1 MISFMLEDQELFLSD
16 KIVTIIISFVTE
28 QSFCIARMVFEKRSK
43 DLFSQKV
50 RILLRKTRRNAMAVL
65 EVKELTKKY
74 GEGESEVIALDHVS
88 FSVER
93 GEFVA
98 IIGASGSGK
107 STLMNMIGGID
118 YPTSG
123 SVIID
128 GNEIQAMSEDEL
140 AIFRRRNLGIVYQ
153 FYNLI
158 PTLTAEENI
167 ALPWKLDGRK
177 ENKERLSE
185 IVNMLGLEKRA
196 KHLPGQ
202 MSGGQQQRVSIG
214 RALINE
220 PAFILA
226 DEPTGNLDSKTSREI
241 LDILKFTN
249 QKYKQTI
256 LLVTHDE
263 KIALQANRIITIGD
277 GKIIKDEV
285 MK

>member
-1 MISFMLEDQELFLSD
+1 
-16 KIVTIIISFVTE
+16 
-28 QSFCIARMVFEKRSK
+28 
-43 DLFSQKV
+43 
-50 RILLRKTRRNAMAVL
+50 MAVL

-74 GEGESEVIALDHVS
+74 GQGESEVIALDHVS

-107 STLMNMIGGID
+107 STLMNMIGGLD
-118 YPTSG
+118 HPTGG
-123 SVIID
+123 SVIIEEND
-128 GNEIQAMSEDEL
+128 ISSMSEDEL
-140 AIFRRRNLGIVYQ
+140 AIFRRRNLGIIYQ

-177 ENKERLSE
+177 ENKKRLAE
-185 IVNMLGLEKRA
+185 ILQLLGLEKRA

-226 DEPTGNLDSKTSREI
+226 DEPTGNLDSQTGMEI
-241 LDILKFTN
+241 MDILKHAN

-263 KIALQANRIITIGD
+263 KIALQAGRIITIGD
-277 GKIIKDEV
+277 GKIVKDEV

>member
-1 MISFMLEDQELFLSD
+1 
-16 KIVTIIISFVTE
+16 
-28 QSFCIARMVFEKRSK
+28 
-43 DLFSQKV
+43 
-50 RILLRKTRRNAMAVL
+50 MAVL

-74 GEGESEVIALDHVS
+74 GQGESEVVALDHVS

-98 IIGASGSGK
+98 IVGASGSGK
-107 STLMNMIGGID
+107 STLMNMIGGLD
-118 YPTSG
+118 HPTGG
-123 SVIID
+123 SVIIEEND
-128 GNEIQAMSEDEL
+128 ISSMSEDEL
-140 AIFRRRNLGIVYQ
+140 AIFRRRNLGIIYQ

-177 ENKERLSE
+177 ENKKRLAE
-185 IVNMLGLEKRA
+185 ILQLLGLEKRA

-226 DEPTGNLDSKTSREI
+226 DEPTGNLDSKTGMEI
-241 LDILKFTN
+241 IDILKHAN

-263 KIALQANRIITIGD
+263 KIALQAGRIITIGD
-277 GKIIKDEV
+277 GKIVKDEV

>member
-1 MISFMLEDQELFLSD
+1 
-16 KIVTIIISFVTE
+16 
-28 QSFCIARMVFEKRSK
+28 
-43 DLFSQKV
+43 
-50 RILLRKTRRNAMAVL
+50 MAVL

-74 GEGESEVIALDHVS
+74 GQGESEVIALDHVS

-107 STLMNMIGGID
+107 STLMNMIGGLD
-118 YPTSG
+118 HPTGG
-123 SVIID
+123 SVIIEEND
-128 GNEIQAMSEDEL
+128 IASMSEDEL
-140 AIFRRRNLGIVYQ
+140 AIFRRRNLGIIYQ

-177 ENKERLSE
+177 ENKKRLAE
-185 IVNMLGLEKRA
+185 ILQLLGLEKRA

-226 DEPTGNLDSKTSREI
+226 DEPTGNLDSQTGMEI
-241 LDILKFTN
+241 MDILKHAN

-263 KIALQANRIITIGD
+263 RIALQAGRIITIGD
-277 GKIIKDEV
+277 GKIVKDEV
-285 MK
+285 MR

>member
-1 MISFMLEDQELFLSD
+1 
-16 KIVTIIISFVTE
+16 
-28 QSFCIARMVFEKRSK
+28 
-43 DLFSQKV
+43 
-50 RILLRKTRRNAMAVL
+50 MAIL

-74 GEGESEVIALDHVS
+74 GQGESEVIALDHVS

-107 STLMNMIGGID
+107 STLMNLIGGID
-118 YPTSG
+118 VPTSG
-123 SVIID
+123 SVKID
-128 GNEIQAMSEDEL
+128 GNEISKMKEDEL
-140 AIFRRRNLGIVYQ
+140 AIFRRRNLGIIYQ

-167 ALPWKLDGRK
+167 ALPWKLDGRR
-177 ENKERLSE
+177 ENRKRLEE
-185 IVNMLGLEKRA
+185 ILQMLGLEQRA

-214 RALINE
+214 RAFINE

-241 LDILKFTN
+241 IDILKLTN
-249 QKYKQTI
+249 QKYNQTL

-263 KIALQANRIITIGD
+263 KIALQADRIITIGD

-285 MK
+285 IKK

>member
-1 MISFMLEDQELFLSD
+1 
-16 KIVTIIISFVTE
+16 
-28 QSFCIARMVFEKRSK
+28 
-43 DLFSQKV
+43 
-50 RILLRKTRRNAMAVL
+50 MAVL

-74 GEGESEVIALDHVS
+74 GQGESEVIALDHVS

-98 IIGASGSGK
+98 IVGASGSGK
-107 STLMNMIGGID
+107 STLMNMIGGLD
-118 YPTSG
+118 HPTGG
-123 SVIID
+123 SVIIEEND
-128 GNEIQAMSEDEL
+128 ITSMSEDEL
-140 AIFRRRNLGIVYQ
+140 AIFRRRNLGIIYQ

-177 ENKERLSE
+177 ENKKRLAA
-185 IVNMLGLEKRA
+185 ILQLLGLEKRA

-226 DEPTGNLDSKTSREI
+226 DEPTGNLDSKTGMEI
-241 LDILKFTN
+241 MDILKHAN
-249 QKYKQTI
+249 QKYNQTI

-263 KIALQANRIITIGD
+263 RIALQAGRIITIGD
-277 GKIIKDEV
+277 GKIVKDEV